1 MTLKDLRIKS
11 GYKQNKILEQLGLS
25 RSALYFIEIGK
36 SKPDKLKVEKLAQIY
51 NCSEEEILIA
61 WREKNEQTNTKRL

>member
-11 GYKQNKILEQLGLS
+11 GFKQNKIIEQLGLS
-25 RSALYFIEIGK
+25 RSGLYFIEIGK

-51 NCSEEEILIA
+51 DCSEEEILNA
-61 WREKNEQTNTKRL
+61 WREKNEQTNTK